1 MWQVVGNKV
10 VNQPSLA
17 HYQRILRRDRMGVK
31 CAICGRTKKPI
42 GRDSRDNGLCEYECE
57 GYLQEPYPSAHW
69 DSELKDEFIRGFNA
83 AIDKAVEV
91 VESANNFLDA
101 LNQDEVWNI
110 SCRQAD
116 RKLRAVIE
124 ELNKL
129 KENI

>member
-1 MWQVVGNKV
+1 MDK
-10 VNQPSLA
+10 LC
-17 HYQRILRRDRMGVK
+17 ILCRRNTTHDHADY
-31 CAICGRTKKPI
+31 CP
-42 GRDSRDNGLCEYECE
+42 ECR
-57 GYLQEPYPSAHW
+57 YDLDQA
-69 DSELKDEFIRGFNA
+69 EFRSWNA

-101 LNQDEVWNI
+101 LNQDEVWNL

-124 ELNKL
+124 ELKKL

>member
-1 MWQVVGNKV
+1 ME
-10 VNQPSLA
+10 
-17 HYQRILRRDRMGVK
+17 
-31 CAICGRTKKPI
+31 CADMQDAFEDG
-42 GRDSRDNGLCEYECE
+42 YERGYSE
-57 GYLQEPYPSAHW
+57 GYEV
-69 DSELKDEFIRGFNA
+69 GFNA

>member
-1 MWQVVGNKV
+1 MSKKCDCF
-10 VNQPSLA
+10 A
-17 HYQRILRRDRMGVK
+17 HGEAECV
-31 CAICGRTKKPI
+31 CGAWEQL
-42 GRDSRDNGLCEYECE
+42 DDNYCNG
-57 GYLQEPYPSAHW
+57 W
-69 DSELKDEFIRGFNA
+69 NA

-101 LNQDEVWNI
+101 LNQNEVWNI

>member
-1 MWQVVGNKV
+1 MK
-10 VNQPSLA
+10 
-17 HYQRILRRDRMGVK
+17 
-31 CAICGRTKKPI
+31 I
-42 GRDSRDNGLCEYECE
+42 GRRIDFVCCNCRTSNTVAIDE
-57 GYLQEPYPSAHW
+57 
-69 DSELKDEFIRGFNA
+69 KDAFYSGFNA